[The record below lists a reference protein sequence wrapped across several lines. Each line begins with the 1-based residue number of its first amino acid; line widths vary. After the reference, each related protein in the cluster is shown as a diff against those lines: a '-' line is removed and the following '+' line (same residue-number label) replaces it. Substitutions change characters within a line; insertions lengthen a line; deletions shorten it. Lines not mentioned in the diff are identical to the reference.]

1 MATSEERRRAPRLS
15 ERVAVAISDAGTEL
29 KTETKNLSASG
40 AYCTLDRFIAPMS
53 KLQLRFDLPNGSR
66 RVVIQCAGV
75 VVRIEPVI
83 ANTERGQYHVAIFFT
98 ELSERHRAAIGRFVR
113 QRLATA
119 PSPD

>member
-1 MATSEERRRAPRLS
+1 MPASERRRAPRIP
-15 ERVAVAISDAGTEL
+15 ERVAVSISDAGTEL

-40 AYCTLDRFIAPMS
+40 AYCMLDRFIAPMS
-53 KLQLRFDLPNGSR
+53 KLQLRFDLANGSR
-66 RVVIQCAGV
+66 RVAVRCAGV

-83 ANTERGQYHVAIFFT
+83 ANTERGRYNVAIFFT

-119 PSPD
+119 SSPD